1 MEVILKQDIPNLGY
15 KDDIIKV
22 KNGYAVN
29 YLIPKGLAINATGSG
44 QKSAC

>member
-29 YLIPKGLAINATGSG
+29 YLIPKGLARVAAFHESK
-44 QKSAC
+44 KSS